1 MKILLREREWDE
13 RNEDESKSELGGDK
27 ERKIAQSHRD
37 ISWEWKMRGN
47 IEEVTE
53 KDGERER
60 KGEKEGEPRWMDG
73 VNEGRRRRSK
83 TAFYGEKFDKG
94 KNI

>member
-53 KDGERER
+53 KDREREKERER
-60 KGEKEGEPRWMDG
+60 RRESLVGWMG
-73 VNEGRRRRSK
+73 
-83 TAFYGEKFDKG
+83 
-94 KNI
+94 